1 MPLSASALLQDR
13 ANLQKLSAML
23 PHAVS
28 LVLVIALAWTLS
40 NIAWQLLAPEE
51 PAATPVTTRPAVPV
65 ATQQTRQSVSDI
77 TRQHLFGKEDNAPA
91 RPVETKTPVSRLN
104 LTLRGVLAAEPDTLS
119 TAIISAGKGK
129 GGKEEIYAIGDTIQ
143 NGVKLHEVHSDHVI
157 VDRQGRLEKLVM
169 PKDKGGDVSLTRAAA
184 KPVSQQP
191 QSLGSIRQQIM
202 SNPTSFG
209 EYALPIVVKQNGK
222 QVGYR
227 LKPQKK
233 GELLSQ
239 YGLKPSDIITEINGV
254 KLDNPQNGIQ
264 ALREL
269 STARSVD
276 LTLKRGNSFVPLNIQ
291 LQ

>member
-1 MPLSASALLQDR
+1 MPLSASTLLQDR
-13 ANLQKLSAML
+13 AALQKAAAML

-28 LVLVIALAWTLS
+28 LVLVVALAWTLA
-40 NIAWQLLAPEE
+40 NIGWQLLAPQQ
-51 PAATPVTTRPAVPV
+51 PAVAPGLV
-65 ATQQTRQSVSDI
+65 TPTTGTASKPRFSVSDI
-77 TRQHLFGKEDNAPA
+77 TRRHLFGKESSAPLL
-91 RPVETKTPVSRLN
+91 PVQTKTPVSKLN
-104 LTLRGVLAAEPDTLS
+104 LTLRGVLAAEPSNLS

-129 GGKEEIYAIGDTIQ
+129 SGREEIYAVGDTIQ
-143 NGVKLHEVHSDHVI
+143 NGVKLHEVHGDHVI
-157 VDRQGRLEKLVM
+157 IDRQGRLEKLVM
-169 PKDKGGDVSLTRAAA
+169 PEDKGGEVSLTRASATGA
-184 KPVSQQP
+184 PGRSA
-191 QSLGSIRQQIM
+191 SLGDIRKQIM

-239 YGLKPSDIITEINGV
+239 YGLQPSDIITEINGV

-269 STARSVD
+269 STAGSVD
-276 LTLKRGNSFVPLNIQ
+276 LMLKRGNSFVPLNIQ